1 MNGELRNLV
10 SLGCAGFCVASL
22 ESVLQLETESQEMI
36 GSGKKPILTSTDLG
50 LTEPQR
56 PALGSPTHC

>member
-10 SLGCAGFCVASL
+10 SLGCAGFCDASL
-22 ESVLQLETESQEMI
+22 ESVFQLETESQEMI
-36 GSGKKPILTSTDLG
+36 GFGKKPILTSTDLG

-56 PALGSPTHC
+56 PVLGSPTHR

>member
-1 MNGELRNLV
+1 M

-22 ESVLQLETESQEMI
+22 ESVFQLETESQEMI